1 MAAAVRAGGGE
12 WSGERMNSST
22 NEKDLRE
29 ETPTHTKKNKKNL
42 GTHVG
47 EKRVTFD
54 FSPLNFVSSA
64 CKKMQLPRF
73 PPEDQTTPLKIY
85 SLPPLR
91 HILSLF
97 SQAVVEGEEKRA
109 DRSNVL
115 HTREE
120 WGKEEGEEGVGW
132 VTR

>member
-1 MAAAVRAGGGE
+1 
-12 WSGERMNSST
+12 
-22 NEKDLRE
+22 
-29 ETPTHTKKNKKNL
+29 
-42 GTHVG
+42 
-47 EKRVTFD
+47 
-54 FSPLNFVSSA
+54 
-64 CKKMQLPRF
+64 MQLPRF

-91 HILSLF
+91 HILSPF
-97 SQAVVEGEEKRA
+97 SRAVVEGEEKRA